1 MLAHDEAPLPQFTS
15 AVRGYD
21 RNQVDKHVA
30 QLTEWLQDYALRTET
45 AERAATAATAEAEEL
60 RARLAEL
67 ERRTFVSTPD
77 SFRALGERVGR
88 ILESTFEASEVLRTR
103 TEAEAS
109 AFEAEHERR
118 AKELLAEAER
128 RAVEIRAQAH
138 STAEE
143 MVEGGRAQRR
153 EIEREIASLEGR
165 RRDALA
171 EIERLQ
177 RYLASVLGPAGE
189 DAVDRPAVA
198 RRALE
203 EGGGGLEGPTTEA
216 LEAGPPTD
224 ATGTTQ
230 VAPVVPADDGG
241 AGGPSDAS
249 TATP

>member
-21 RNQVDKHVA
+21 RNQVDRHVA
-30 QLTEWLQDYALRTET
+30 QLSEWLQDYAMRTEA
-45 AERAATAATAEAEEL
+45 AERAATAATGEAEEL

-67 ERRTFVSTPD
+67 ERRSFVSTPE

-88 ILESTFEASEVLRTR
+88 ILESTFEAAEELRTR
-103 TEAEAS
+103 TEAESNAY
-109 AFEAEHERR
+109 EAEHERH

-153 EIEREIASLEGR
+153 ELEREIAALEGR

-177 RYLASVLGPAGE
+177 RYLSSVLGTVAE
-189 DAVDRPAVA
+189 DAVDHPAA
-198 RRALE
+198 PGRALG
-203 EGGGGLEGPTTEA
+203 EGAGPLEGPTTEVLGTGPA
-216 LEAGPPTD
+216 PEATE
-224 ATGTTQ
+224 
-230 VAPVVPADDGG
+230 VVPVIGPG
-241 AGGPSDAS
+241 AGGGDDPSG
-249 TATP
+249 TGTPTP